1 MASPREKIETRSV
14 SLVGNRMFSLAVS
27 VAALVVS
34 FSPCQSTA
42 ANTNQR
48 PSMKPIQQVAR
59 NTSSFWAIA
68 DVPYSLGDRK
78 ILVSQLLGL
87 GSDVD
92 FLIHLGDIKAGRS
105 ACNKTVLNQMDGVLK
120 LSPVPVFMVVGDNE
134 FNDCKTIEP
143 AQALG
148 LWISV
153 FVPYNRKYWTR
164 NFHANRL
171 PNRQEVF
178 AFVNKRTLFI
188 GLNLVGGLVHN
199 QSEWN
204 SRHADQ
210 VAWVKALMLKQKS
223 LVHSVV
229 LFAHADPDKSHASF
243 INPFVTF
250 LRTEFPTNIPVLY
263 LGGHAHKWA
272 YEPRYHNV
280 TNWLRVRLTGGVK
293 EPIVRIT
300 VDPDG
305 RGKNPTRAFNVE
317 RFLSS

>member
-1 MASPREKIETRSV
+1 MT
-14 SLVGNRMFSLAVS
+14 SLAVT
-27 VAALVVS
+27 VALVVAIV
-34 FSPCQSTA
+34 PCRSNA
-42 ANTNQR
+42 AGTNQ
-48 PSMKPIQQVAR
+48 PPVVLPIQQVQR
-59 NTSSFWAIA
+59 NKTSFWAIA
-68 DVPYSLGDRK
+68 DVPYSVGDRN

-87 GSDVD
+87 GSNVD
-92 FLIHLGDIKAGRS
+92 FLIHLGDIKAGHS
-105 ACNKTVLNQMDGVLK
+105 ACNKTVIDQMDEVLK
-120 LSPVPVFMVVGDNE
+120 LSPVPVFIVVGDNE
-134 FNDCKTIEP
+134 FNDCKTIVP
-143 AQALG
+143 ARALV
-148 LWISV
+148 LWRNV

-164 NFHANRL
+164 DFQAKRM

-210 VAWVKALMLKQKS
+210 LAWVKALMLKQKS

-229 LFAHADPDKSHASF
+229 LFGHADPDGSHSSF

-250 LRTEFPTNIPVLY
+250 LRREFPTNIPVLY
-263 LGGHAHKWA
+263 LGGHAHKWG
-272 YEPRYHNV
+272 YEPKYRNV

-293 EPIVRIT
+293 EPIVKIT

-305 RGKNPTRAFNVE
+305 LGTHPTEAFNVQ
-317 RFLSS
+317 RFLPI